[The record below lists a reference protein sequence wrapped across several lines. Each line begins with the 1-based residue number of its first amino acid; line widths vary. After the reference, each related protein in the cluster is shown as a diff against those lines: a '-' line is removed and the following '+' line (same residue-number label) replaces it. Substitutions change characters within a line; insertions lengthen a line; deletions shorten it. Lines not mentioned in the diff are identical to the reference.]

1 MLPDLTA
8 LGYFFGGVGTVTA
21 ARCPIELRHSGVARA
36 MPHATVFYC
45 YPYS

>member
-21 ARCPIELRHSGVARA
+21 ARKRWLAA
-36 MPHATVFYC
+36 L
-45 YPYS
+45 